1 MESCATVILAGL
13 ILVLLWMF
21 NIKHKRNWHLPPGPT
36 ALPLIGNLLQI
47 DNKAPFK
54 SFVKV
59 RVHFLKYLCGF
70 LSCTIYFLVI

>member
-47 DNKAPFK
+47 DKKAPFK
-54 SFVKV
+54 SLFKV
-59 RVHFLKYLCGF
+59 SLQ
-70 LSCTIYFLVI
+70 